1 MKRLLL
7 MLLLPITVAVA
18 QDSSRGGKIVK
29 LAEDLHEKGW
39 VFADGH
45 VDVEGDIT
53 YWAVPAEQLARSI
66 QWDGNGKVPLDL
78 DKAISIARELLS
90 KQHPGQDS
98 IPLWSARIQQI
109 ESKTYANRWCHVLE
123 FRIATKSTHQID
135 RAVLGAIKINGREP
149 EQPEKAQVERTQYTY
164 PQVYVMLDGSIIVSQ
179 SMTKESANKAS
190 EATSELAPGAGSSSP
205 QG

>member
-1 MKRLLL
+1 MKRLLF

-18 QDSSRGGKIVK
+18 QDSAHGDNIVK

-39 VFADGH
+39 VFVDAH
-45 VDVEGDIT
+45 VDVEGNIR
-53 YWAVPAEQLARSI
+53 YWALPAERLARSV

-78 DKAISIARELLS
+78 DNAILIAREQLA

-98 IPLWSARIQQI
+98 FPLWSARIQQI
-109 ESKTYANRWCHVLE
+109 ESKTYANRWRHVLE

-135 RAVLGAIKINGREP
+135 RAVLGTIKSNGREL
-149 EQPEKAQVERTQYTY
+149 EQPEKVQVERTQYTY
-164 PQVYVMLDGSIIVSQ
+164 PQVSVMLDGSIIEAQ
-179 SMTKESANKAS
+179 SMTKESANTAS
-190 EATSELAPGAGSSSP
+190 EATSVPAPSAATSSP